1 MIALGGWIF
10 ADLLLGLAMLFF
22 TANTV
27 GSPAPTPTPLPTP
40 NLLATSRATIASLST
55 AQAPIDALATREAAQ
70 ATEAANVAGIATENA
85 ASGANALATAQAE
98 AAARATELAALQSQQ
113 VNAQVTATALA
124 VVAANSVLD
133 PNRQTITIGTDLEGM
148 LANDDEVLAD
158 AREVLSTQLSRYP
171 VGCRAGFALISG
183 KAPEIEEGVELARR
197 VEALLREVRPE
208 VFTEATGVEL

>member
-1 MIALGGWIF
+1 
-10 ADLLLGLAMLFF
+10 
-22 TANTV
+22 V
-27 GSPAPTPTPLPTP
+27 
-40 NLLATSRATIASLST
+40 
-55 AQAPIDALATREAAQ
+55 
-70 ATEAANVAGIATENA
+70 IATENA

-148 LANDDEVLAD
+148 LANDDEAVAD
-158 AREVLSTQLSRYP
+158 ARDALSTALSRYP

-183 KAPEIEEGVELARR
+183 KAAEIEQGVELARR

-208 VFTEATGVEL
+208 VFTEATGVELFALPNTQPFGEASIDIFFYSGCQPIG